1 MKKSIKLIIAEGA
14 HDVAFLARL
23 MKANAYIDPEI
34 RVKNIEPVALRDF
47 IIGLYQNF
55 SFKRN
60 VKKINR
66 RPIPLAVLCPKE
78 EGNNEIAVL
87 FAADG
92 VNNYSNIETILKNLV
107 ALKNN
112 PFGQESL
119 KDVDVIKVIFNIDAD
134 DKGIEDRIATI
145 NSWTKKLTDE
155 KCPDISNFNAI
166 EYKGI
171 KWGVFISANNDG
183 LGALEDLVLPLFEIN
198 HNKMVEEVKRY
209 ISQKD
214 SFNIPQTKKPND
226 AKSEIGIMGQLD
238 MPGVSNTVLIDQ
250 SKLIDDERLK
260 TGVYKKISDFISEL

>member
-23 MKANAYIDPEI
+23 MKANAYIDPQI
-34 RVKNIEPVALRDF
+34 RIEDIKPNILKNL
-47 IIGLYQNF
+47 IINLFSNF
-55 SFKRN
+55 SFNRN

-66 RPIPLAVLCPKE
+66 RPIPAAVLYQKA

-92 VNNYSNIETILKNLV
+92 VSNYPNIETILKNLV
-107 ALKNN
+107 ALINL
-112 PFGQESL
+112 PIGQDSL
-119 KDVDVIKVIFNIDAD
+119 KDVEEIKVIFNIDAD
-134 DKGIEDRIATI
+134 DKGVEERIATI

-155 KCPDISNFNAI
+155 NCPDVSNFGGI

-171 KWGVFISANNDG
+171 KWGAFISANNDG
-183 LGALEDLVLPLFEIN
+183 FGALEDLVLPLFEN
-198 HNKMVEEVKRY
+198 DHNKMVEEVKRL

-250 SKLIDDERLK
+250 SKLIDEEQLK
-260 TGVYKKISDFISEL
+260 DGIYKQISDFISGL